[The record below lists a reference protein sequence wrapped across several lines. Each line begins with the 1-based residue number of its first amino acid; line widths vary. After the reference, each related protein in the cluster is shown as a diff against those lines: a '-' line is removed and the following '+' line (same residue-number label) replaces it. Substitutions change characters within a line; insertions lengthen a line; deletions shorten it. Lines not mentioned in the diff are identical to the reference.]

1 MDFNIQDLARESV
14 AFVREIYEDEGWL
27 DPLKQKVAETVFPQ
41 NINVSS
47 IEIDKAGVVSVR
59 V

>member
-14 AFVREIYEDEGWL
+14 AFVREIYEDEGGL